1 MIKKSHIDNPV
12 RKYFISTIYLVFVLF
27 LLIGQ
32 AQSQELNKR
41 GVSILI
47 PKNTPQYLEVV
58 RSIKEKLKK
67 NEIGDPVDIIFL
79 SDNHKLAK
87 KSLDNKKLVVLIGS
101 RSLDYYLKSQNKS
114 PYITS
119 LITRSAFE
127 YITSKNIVRN
137 GFVGGVSIDQPPR
150 RFLSLAKMVVP
161 NLKKIALIM
170 GPEVIKNKK
179 NILRGFSKNNLVY
192 NLFEILLNDNPINKL
207 RKAYEENEVLILF
220 PDRAKFNNSI
230 SRWVLTLSAQY
241 QIPVIS
247 YSKKYANAGAL
258 ASIFSTSTQI
268 GDQTAE
274 MMISFLKNS
283 RNKPKKLVDPKY
295 FDIHI
300 NKSVE
305 NALGL
310 TLPSKF
316 ELLNKIAN

>member
-1 MIKKSHIDNPV
+1 
-12 RKYFISTIYLVFVLF
+12 
-27 LLIGQ
+27 
-32 AQSQELNKR
+32 
-41 GVSILI
+41 
-47 PKNTPQYLEVV
+47 
-58 RSIKEKLKK
+58 
-67 NEIGDPVDIIFL
+67 
-79 SDNHKLAK
+79 
-87 KSLDNKKLVVLIGS
+87 LVVGLS
-101 RSLDYYLKSQNKS
+101 
-114 PYITS
+114 IT
-119 LITRSAFE
+119 
-127 YITSKNIVRN
+127 
-137 GFVGGVSIDQPPR
+137 
-150 RFLSLAKMVVP
+150 
-161 NLKKIALIM
+161 
-170 GPEVIKNKK
+170 
-179 NILRGFSKNNLVY
+179 
-192 NLFEILLNDNPINKL
+192 
-207 RKAYEENEVLILF
+207 LILF

>member
-1 MIKKSHIDNPV
+1 
-12 RKYFISTIYLVFVLF
+12 
-27 LLIGQ
+27 
-32 AQSQELNKR
+32 
-41 GVSILI
+41 
-47 PKNTPQYLEVV
+47 
-58 RSIKEKLKK
+58 
-67 NEIGDPVDIIFL
+67 
-79 SDNHKLAK
+79 
-87 KSLDNKKLVVLIGS
+87 
-101 RSLDYYLKSQNKS
+101 
-114 PYITS
+114 
-119 LITRSAFE
+119 
-127 YITSKNIVRN
+127 
-137 GFVGGVSIDQPPR
+137 
-150 RFLSLAKMVVP
+150 MVVP